1 MKYSPKHSLNQWLK
15 PRLNVLL
22 KEKGGVAIRGE
33 EGLSFL
39 RCRKEGLMVVGGRR
53 AIEIPAFISEMMK
66 FCQEFHL
73 DFFLFQKLNYVMA
86 YFNQKHHI
94 VNIQGVP

>member
-1 MKYSPKHSLNQWLK
+1 
-15 PRLNVLL
+15 
-22 KEKGGVAIRGE
+22 
-33 EGLSFL
+33 
-39 RCRKEGLMVVGGRR
+39 MVVGGRR